1 MQYTYSPGGD
11 NEPFLPPRG
20 EMPVG
25 LQQQS
30 LPFITHI
37 IRFGRK
43 LHDAGIDVNPANLID
58 LSRSLLYID
67 IANHKDFYAAAL
79 ATLIINREDMELFTR
94 LFREYWENRE
104 ITAEDEQPG
113 AKAKEKSMD
122 DATQTRE
129 IRKQLQPADD
139 DAEDDAGEEETEPEQ
154 AGYSS
159 HELLAKKDIDRMSEL
174 ELEEA
179 RKIIAELI
187 AILANRK
194 SRRFSPAKSGAQL
207 DFRKIFRRSM
217 PYGEYC
223 LRLAY
228 KTHRLKKNKLI
239 LFCDVS
245 GSMERY
251 SQFLIQ
257 LICAMGAKISNIE
270 VAVFSTHMTSITPY
284 LNRNDVG
291 DVVAQM
297 SEQVH
302 DWAGGTNIGG
312 CLRELNEREA
322 HQMLSSHTIAVILS
336 DGWDQG
342 DTDLMRN
349 EMEQLRRRVNK
360 IIWLNPLLGNEN
372 YQPLCK
378 GMQTALPFL
387 DYFLPVHNLESLAEV
402 TKLLRA
408 LWH

>member
-1 MQYTYSPGGD
+1 M
-11 NEPFLPPRG
+11 N
-20 EMPVG
+20 
-25 LQQQS
+25 QQP
-30 LPFITHI
+30 LPFVTHI
-37 IRFGRK
+37 IRFGRT

-58 LSRSLLYID
+58 LGRSLLYID
-67 IANHKDFYAAAL
+67 IANYEDFYAAAM
-79 ATLIINREDMELFTR
+79 ATLIINREDMDLFTR
-94 LFREYWENRE
+94 LFREFWESGD
-104 ITAEDEQPG
+104 ITPQDEQPDTE
-113 AKAKEKSMD
+113 EKSGD
-122 DATQTRE
+122 GDGQSQEVR
-129 IRKQLQPADD
+129 RQLQQADGD
-139 DAEDDAGEEETEPEQ
+139 APEDAEEEDAEPETT
-154 AGYSS
+154 GYSS
-159 HELLAKKDIDRMSEL
+159 HELLAKKDIEGMSEA
-174 ELEEA
+174 ELERA

-194 SRRFSPAKSGAQL
+194 SRRFSPAKSGRQL

-223 LRLAY
+223 LRLFY

-257 LICAMGAKISNIE
+257 LICAMGARISNIE
-270 VAVFSTHMTSITPY
+270 VAVFSTRMTSITPY
-284 LNRNDVG
+284 LNRKDI
-291 DVVAQM
+291 DEVVKQM
-297 SEQVH
+297 STQVH
-302 DWAGGTNIGG
+302 DWAGGTNIGC
-312 CLRELNEREA
+312 CLRELNEQQA

-342 DTDLMRN
+342 DADLLRN

-360 IIWLNPLLGNEN
+360 IIWLNPLLGNTN

-402 TKLLRA
+402 TKLLRT

>member
-1 MQYTYSPGGD
+1 MNHQP
-11 NEPFLPPRG
+11 
-20 EMPVG
+20 
-25 LQQQS
+25 

-37 IRFGRK
+37 ILFGRK

-58 LSRSLLYID
+58 LSRSLHYID
-67 IANHKDFYAAAL
+67 IANRRDFYTAAL
-79 ATLIINREDMELFTR
+79 ATLIINREDMELFTL
-94 LFREYWENRE
+94 LFNDYWDTLE
-104 ITAEDEQPG
+104 TAEEPVHP
-113 AKAKEKSMD
+113 EKRTGE
-122 DATQTRE
+122 DAADSPDTRQE
-129 IRKQLQPADD
+129 RRRADGENAGD
-139 DAEDDAGEEETEPEQ
+139 GNEDDADAEQ
-154 AGYSS
+154 TGYSS
-159 HELLAKKDIDRMSEL
+159 QELLAQKDIDSMSDEEL
-174 ELEEA
+174 EQA

-187 AILANRK
+187 AILANRR
-194 SRRFSPAKSGAQL
+194 SRRFKPAKSGAQL

-223 LRLAY
+223 LKLAHR
-228 KTHRLKKNKLI
+228 TLRLKKNKLI

-251 SQFLIQ
+251 SRFLIQ
-257 LICAMGAKISNIE
+257 LLCAMGAKISNIE
-270 VAVFSTHMTSITPY
+270 VAVFSTRMTSITPY
-284 LNRNDVG
+284 LNRKDIDEVIK
-291 DVVAQM
+291 QM
-297 SEQVH
+297 SDQVH

-312 CLRELNEREA
+312 CLRELNEQQA

-342 DTDLMRN
+342 DADLMRS

-360 IIWLNPLLGNEN
+360 IIWLNPLLGNVN

-387 DYFLPVHNLESLAEV
+387 DYFLPVHNLESLAEA
-402 TKLLRA
+402 TKLLRT

>member
-1 MQYTYSPGGD
+1 MT
-11 NEPFLPPRG
+11 
-20 EMPVG
+20 
-25 LQQQS
+25 

-43 LHDAGIDVNPANLID
+43 LHDAGIDVNPSNLID

-67 IANHKDFYAAAL
+67 IANYEDFYAAAL
-79 ATLIINREDMELFTR
+79 ATLIINREDVELFTL
-94 LFREYWENRE
+94 LFREYWQNLD
-104 ITAEDEQPG
+104 IPFEDELPAGEDKNGNG
-113 AKAKEKSMD
+113 AAQSQAVRRQQQSAEG
-122 DATQTRE
+122 DAGE
-129 IRKQLQPADD
+129 
-139 DAEDDAGEEETEPEQ
+139 DAGEEDTEPEQ
-154 AGYSS
+154 TGYSS
-159 HELLAKKDIDRMSEL
+159 HELLVKKDIDGMSDKEL
-174 ELEEA
+174 DEA

-187 AILANRK
+187 AILANRR
-194 SRRFSPAKSGAQL
+194 SRRFSPAKSGRQL

-223 LRLAY
+223 LKLAHR
-228 KTHRLKKNKLI
+228 THRLKKNKLI

-251 SQFLIQ
+251 SRFLIQ

-270 VAVFSTHMTSITPY
+270 VAVFSTRMTSITPY
-284 LNRNDVG
+284 LNRKDI
-291 DVVAQM
+291 DEVVQQM
-297 SEQVH
+297 SDQVH

-312 CLRELNEREA
+312 CLRELNEQQA

-342 DTDLMRN
+342 DADLMRA
-349 EMEQLRRRVNK
+349 EMEQLRRQVNK
-360 IIWLNPLLGNEN
+360 IIWLNPLLGNAN

-387 DYFLPVHNLESLAEV
+387 DHFLPVHNLESLAEA
-402 TKLLRA
+402 TRLLRT

>member
-1 MQYTYSPGGD
+1 MT
-11 NEPFLPPRG
+11 
-20 EMPVG
+20 
-25 LQQQS
+25 

-37 IRFGRK
+37 ILFGRK

-58 LSRSLLYID
+58 LSRSLHYID
-67 IANHKDFYAAAL
+67 IANRRDFFTAAL
-79 ATLIINREDMELFTR
+79 ATLIINREDVELFTL
-94 LFREYWENRE
+94 LFNDYWDTVEM
-104 ITAEDEQPG
+104 AEE
-113 AKAKEKSMD
+113 
-122 DATQTRE
+122 
-129 IRKQLQPADD
+129 PADPEKKTGEGAADSRDTRQERQRADGENADDGNED
-139 DAEDDAGEEETEPEQ
+139 DAEAEQ
-154 AGYSS
+154 TGYSS
-159 HELLAKKDIDRMSEL
+159 QELLAHKDIDSMTDEEL
-174 ELEEA
+174 EQA

-187 AILANRK
+187 AILANRR
-194 SRRFSPAKSGAQL
+194 SRRFKPAKSGAQL

-223 LRLAY
+223 LKLAHR
-228 KTHRLKKNKLI
+228 THRLKKNKLI

-251 SQFLIQ
+251 SRFLIQ

-270 VAVFSTHMTSITPY
+270 VAVFSTRMTSITPY
-284 LNRNDVG
+284 LNRKDIDEVIK
-291 DVVAQM
+291 QM
-297 SEQVH
+297 SDQVH

-312 CLRELNEREA
+312 CLRELNEQQA

-342 DTDLMRN
+342 DADLMRS

-360 IIWLNPLLGNEN
+360 IIWLNPLLGNIN

-387 DYFLPVHNLESLAEV
+387 DHFLPVHNLESLAEV
-402 TKLLRA
+402 TKLLRM

>member
-1 MQYTYSPGGD
+1 MNQ
-11 NEPFLPPRG
+11 E
-20 EMPVG
+20 
-25 LQQQS
+25 S
-30 LPFITHI
+30 LPFVTHI
-37 IRFGRK
+37 IRFGRT

-58 LSRSLLYID
+58 LGRSLLYID
-67 IANHKDFYAAAL
+67 IANYEDFYAAAM
-79 ATLIINREDMELFTR
+79 ATLIINREDMDLFTR
-94 LFREYWENRE
+94 LFREFWESGD
-104 ITAEDEQPG
+104 ITPQDEQPDTE
-113 AKAKEKSMD
+113 EKSGAGD
-122 DATQTRE
+122 GPSRE
-129 IRKQLQPADD
+129 VRRQLQQADGD
-139 DAEDDAGEEETEPEQ
+139 APEDAEEEDAEPETT
-154 AGYSS
+154 GYSS
-159 HELLAKKDIDRMSEL
+159 HELLAKKDIEGMSEA
-174 ELEEA
+174 ELERA

-194 SRRFSPAKSGAQL
+194 SRRFSPAKSGRQL

-223 LRLAY
+223 LRLFY

-257 LICAMGAKISNIE
+257 LICTMGARISNIE
-270 VAVFSTHMTSITPY
+270 VAVFSTRMTSITPY
-284 LNRNDVG
+284 LNRKDI
-291 DVVAQM
+291 DEVVKQM
-297 SEQVH
+297 SAQVH

-312 CLRELNEREA
+312 CLRELNEQQA

-342 DTDLMRN
+342 DPDLMRN

-360 IIWLNPLLGNEN
+360 IIWLNPLLGNTN

-402 TKLLRA
+402 TKLLRT

>member
-1 MQYTYSPGGD
+1 MAINAPALPGSGLGRNDGTD
-11 NEPFLPPRG
+11 NGRE
-20 EMPVG
+20 E
-25 LQQQS
+25 

-67 IANHKDFYAAAL
+67 IANYEDFYAAAL
-79 ATLIINREDMELFTR
+79 ATLIINREDMELFAL
-94 LFREYWENRE
+94 LFREYWQNQD
-104 ITAEDEQPG
+104 IPFEDERP
-113 AKAKEKSMD
+113 
-122 DATQTRE
+122 
-129 IRKQLQPADD
+129 
-139 DAEDDAGEEETEPEQ
+139 AGEEENGDGAGEARQLQKQFQPADGEGPGAAEEHEGDPEQ
-154 AGYSS
+154 TGYSS
-159 HELLAKKDIDRMSEL
+159 HELLVKKDIDGMTDKEL
-174 ELEEA
+174 DEA

-194 SRRFSPAKSGAQL
+194 SRRFSPAKSGQQL
-207 DFRKIFRRSM
+207 DIRKIFRRSM

-223 LRLAY
+223 LKLAY

-251 SQFLIQ
+251 SRFLIQ
-257 LICAMGAKISNIE
+257 LICAMGANISNIE
-270 VAVFSTHMTSITPY
+270 VAVFSTRMTSITPY
-284 LNRNDVG
+284 LNRRDIDEVIK
-291 DVVAQM
+291 QM
-297 SEQVH
+297 SDQVH

-312 CLRELNEREA
+312 CLRELNDQQA

-342 DTDLMRN
+342 DADLMRN

-360 IIWLNPLLGNEN
+360 IIWLNPLLGNTS

-402 TKLLRA
+402 TKLLRT

>member
-1 MQYTYSPGGD
+1 MRRNDGTD
-11 NEPFLPPRG
+11 NSREG
-20 EMPVG
+20 
-25 LQQQS
+25 

-67 IANHKDFYAAAL
+67 IANYEDFYAAAL
-79 ATLIINREDMELFTR
+79 ATLIINREDMELFTF
-94 LFREYWENRE
+94 LFREYWQNQD
-104 ITAEDEQPG
+104 IPFEDEHPAGEEQNGNG
-113 AKAKEKSMD
+113 AGEAR
-122 DATQTRE
+122 QLQ
-129 IRKQLQPADD
+129 KQFQPADGEAPG
-139 DAEDDAGEEETEPEQ
+139 DADEHDGDPEQ
-154 AGYSS
+154 TGYSS
-159 HELLAKKDIDRMSEL
+159 HELLVKKDIDGMTDKEL
-174 ELEEA
+174 DEA

-194 SRRFSPAKSGAQL
+194 SRRFSPAKSGQQL

-223 LRLAY
+223 LKLAY

-251 SQFLIQ
+251 SRFLIQ

-270 VAVFSTHMTSITPY
+270 VAVFSTRMTSITPY
-284 LNRNDVG
+284 LNRRDIDEVIK
-291 DVVAQM
+291 QM
-297 SEQVH
+297 SDQVH

-312 CLRELNEREA
+312 CLRELNDQQA

-342 DTDLMRN
+342 DADLMRA
-349 EMEQLRRRVNK
+349 EMEQLRRRVKK
-360 IIWLNPLLGNEN
+360 IIWLNPLLGNAS

-387 DYFLPVHNLESLAEV
+387 DYFLPVHNLESLAEA
-402 TKLLRA
+402 TKLLRT

>member
-1 MQYTYSPGGD
+1 MSVGTHDNVLMDSCLRRNDDTSHPGDDG
-11 NEPFLPPRG
+11 
-20 EMPVG
+20 V
-25 LQQQS
+25 S

-43 LHDAGIDVNPANLID
+43 LHGAGIDVNPSNLID

-67 IANHKDFYAAAL
+67 IANYDDFYAAAL
-79 ATLIINREDMELFTR
+79 ATLIINREDMELFTL
-94 LFREYWENRE
+94 LFREYWQNRD
-104 ITAEDEQPG
+104 IPPADEHPVSEEKNGNG
-113 AKAKEKSMD
+113 AGEAR
-122 DATQTRE
+122 QLQ
-129 IRKQLQPADD
+129 KQFQPADGD
-139 DAEDDAGEEETEPEQ
+139 APGDAEERDGDPEQ
-154 AGYSS
+154 TGYSS
-159 HELLAKKDIDRMSEL
+159 HELLVKKDIDGMTDKEL
-174 ELEEA
+174 DEA
-179 RKIIAELI
+179 RRIIAELI

-194 SRRFSPAKSGAQL
+194 SRRFSPAKSGQQL

-251 SQFLIQ
+251 SRFLIQ

-270 VAVFSTHMTSITPY
+270 VAVFSTRMTSITPY
-284 LNRNDVG
+284 LNRKDIDQVIK
-291 DVVAQM
+291 QM
-297 SEQVH
+297 SDQVH

-312 CLRELNEREA
+312 SLRELNEQQA
-322 HQMLSSHTIAVILS
+322 HQMLSSHTVAVILS

-342 DTDLMRN
+342 EADLMRS

-360 IIWLNPLLGNEN
+360 IIWLNPLLGNAN

-387 DYFLPVHNLESLAEV
+387 DHFLPVHNLESLAEA
-402 TKLLRA
+402 TRLLRT

>member
-1 MQYTYSPGGD
+1 M
-11 NEPFLPPRG
+11 NH
-20 EMPVG
+20 
-25 LQQQS
+25 QS

-37 IRFGRK
+37 ILFGRK

-58 LSRSLLYID
+58 LSRSLQYID
-67 IANHKDFYAAAL
+67 IANHRDFYAAAL
-79 ATLIINREDMELFTR
+79 ATLIINREDMELFTL
-94 LFREYWENRE
+94 LFNEYWGILETSE
-104 ITAEDEQPG
+104 E
-113 AKAKEKSMD
+113 
-122 DATQTRE
+122 
-129 IRKQLQPADD
+129 PADPEKKTGEGAGDSRETRQERQRADGENADDGDED
-139 DAEDDAGEEETEPEQ
+139 DAESEQ
-154 AGYSS
+154 TGYSS
-159 HELLAKKDIDRMSEL
+159 QELLAQKDIDSMTDGEL
-174 ELEEA
+174 EQA

-187 AILANRK
+187 AILANRR
-194 SRRFSPAKSGAQL
+194 SRRFKPAKSGAQL

-223 LRLAY
+223 LKLAHR
-228 KTHRLKKNKLI
+228 THRLKKNKLI

-251 SQFLIQ
+251 SRFLIQ

-270 VAVFSTHMTSITPY
+270 VAVFSTRMTSITPY
-284 LNRNDVG
+284 LNRKDIDEVIK
-291 DVVAQM
+291 QM
-297 SEQVH
+297 SDQVH

-312 CLRELNEREA
+312 CLRELNEQQA

-342 DTDLMRN
+342 DADLMRS
-349 EMEQLRRRVNK
+349 EMEQLRRQVNK
-360 IIWLNPLLGNEN
+360 IIWLNPLLGNVN

-387 DYFLPVHNLESLAEV
+387 DYFLPVHNLESLAEA
-402 TKLLRA
+402 TRLLRT

>member
-1 MQYTYSPGGD
+1 MSRD
-11 NEPFLPPRG
+11 
-20 EMPVG
+20 
-25 LQQQS
+25 S

-37 IRFGRK
+37 ILFGRK

-58 LSRSLLYID
+58 LSRSLQYID
-67 IANHKDFYAAAL
+67 VASRRDFYAAAL
-79 ATLIINREDMELFTR
+79 ATLIINREDMQLFTL
-94 LFREYWENRE
+94 LFNEYWDTLETSEEPVDPEKKTGEGAADSQDIQQERQRADGEN
-104 ITAEDEQPG
+104 TEDGNE
-113 AKAKEKSMD
+113 
-122 DATQTRE
+122 
-129 IRKQLQPADD
+129 D
-139 DAEDDAGEEETEPEQ
+139 DAESEQ
-154 AGYSS
+154 TGYSS
-159 HELLAKKDIDRMSEL
+159 QELLAHKDIDSMTDEEL
-174 ELEEA
+174 EQA

-187 AILANRK
+187 AILANRR
-194 SRRFSPAKSGAQL
+194 SRRFKPAKSGAQL

-223 LRLAY
+223 LKLAHR
-228 KTHRLKKNKLI
+228 THRLKKNKLI

-251 SQFLIQ
+251 SRFLIQ

-270 VAVFSTHMTSITPY
+270 VAVFSTRMTSITPY
-284 LNRNDVG
+284 LNRKDIDEVIK
-291 DVVAQM
+291 QM
-297 SEQVH
+297 SDQVH

-312 CLRELNEREA
+312 CLRELNEQQA

-342 DTDLMRN
+342 DADLMRS

-360 IIWLNPLLGNEN
+360 IIWLNPLLGNIN

-387 DYFLPVHNLESLAEV
+387 DYFLPVHNLESLAEA
-402 TKLLRA
+402 TRLLRT

>member
-1 MQYTYSPGGD
+1 MHGNDAVAHPGDDG
-11 NEPFLPPRG
+11 
-20 EMPVG
+20 V
-25 LQQQS
+25 S
-30 LPFITHI
+30 LPLITHI
-37 IRFGRK
+37 VQFGRK
-43 LHDAGIDVNPANLID
+43 LHDAGIDVNPSNLID

-67 IANHKDFYAAAL
+67 IANYDDFYAAAL
-79 ATLIINREDMELFTR
+79 ATLIVNREDMELFSL
-94 LFREYWENRE
+94 LFREYWQNRE
-104 ITAEDEQPG
+104 IPFEDEHPAGEEKDGNG
-113 AKAKEKSMD
+113 AGEAR
-122 DATQTRE
+122 QLQ
-129 IRKQLQPADD
+129 KQLQPADGEAPG
-139 DAEDDAGEEETEPEQ
+139 DAEEHDGDPEQ
-154 AGYSS
+154 TGYSS
-159 HELLAKKDIDRMSEL
+159 RELLVKKDIDGMTDKEL
-174 ELEEA
+174 DEA

-194 SRRFSPAKSGAQL
+194 SRRFSPAKSGQQL

-223 LRLAY
+223 LKLSY

-251 SQFLIQ
+251 SRFLIQ

-270 VAVFSTHMTSITPY
+270 VAVFSTRMTSITPY
-284 LNRNDVG
+284 LNRKDIDEVIK
-291 DVVAQM
+291 QM
-297 SEQVH
+297 SDQVH

-312 CLRELNEREA
+312 CLRELNEQQA
-322 HQMLSSHTIAVILS
+322 HQMLSSHTVAVILS

-342 DTDLMRN
+342 DADLMRS

-360 IIWLNPLLGNEN
+360 IIWLNPLLGNAN

-387 DYFLPVHNLESLAEV
+387 DHFLPVHNLESLSEA
-402 TKLLRA
+402 TRLLRT